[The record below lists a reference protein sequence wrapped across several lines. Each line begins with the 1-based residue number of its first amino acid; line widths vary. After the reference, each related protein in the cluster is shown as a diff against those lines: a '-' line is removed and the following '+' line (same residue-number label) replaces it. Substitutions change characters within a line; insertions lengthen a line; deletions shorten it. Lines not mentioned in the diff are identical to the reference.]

1 MASKTPSN
9 AGSAAF
15 PRINSPRL
23 TMTDDPLALT
33 LKDAA
38 ERYGFSVGTLRAEIA
53 KGRLTKYRIGK
64 KDWTTPAD
72 IREMIESCRVEQK
85 APASIVTRRAA
96 STRYETE
103 RASFDSAQQAL
114 LKLRNS
120 SRNTLRPNTGQRQA
134 RVR

>member
-1 MASKTPSN
+1 
-9 AGSAAF
+9 
-15 PRINSPRL
+15 
-23 TMTDDPLALT
+23 MTDDPLALT

-38 ERYGFSVGTLRAEIA
+38 ERYGFTVATLRAEIA
-53 KGRLTKYRIGK
+53 RGRLTKYRIGK

-72 IREMIESCRVEQK
+72 IREMLELCRVEPK
-85 APASIVTRRAA
+85 APAFTVTRRAVNT
-96 STRYETE
+96 SSETD

-120 SRNTLRPNTGQRQA
+120 SRNTSPASINRIPA